1 MTAIQEVVNTG
12 GLVLLALA
20 LVLWGRH
27 RNRRPPSTIE
37 WPIDVYLE
45 ERRRW
50 VKTLNDERRRQ
61 SGRRD
66 SESRRREWQ
75 TGAAV

>member
-1 MTAIQEVVNTG
+1 MTVILEVLSTG

-27 RNRRPPSTIE
+27 RNRQPPSTIE
-37 WPIDVYLE
+37 WPMDVYLE

-50 VKTLNDERRRQ
+50 VKTLNDERHRLRRRKDREP
-61 SGRRD
+61 S
-66 SESRRREWQ
+66 RREWRAE
-75 TGAAV
+75 TAA

>member
-1 MTAIQEVVNTG
+1 MTAIQEVLSTG

-20 LVLWGRH
+20 IVLWGRH

-37 WPIDVYLE
+37 WPMDMYLA

-50 VKTLNDERRRQ
+50 VKTLNDDRRRPR
-61 SGRRD
+61 GRKD
-66 SESRRREWQ
+66 S
-75 TGAAV
+75 